1 VSRLRLRVGERDERG
16 VEVELRRRL
25 YEFNVA
31 RTGIDD
37 GRLLVLEVVD
47 AAGALVAGLF
57 GWTWGATAYVD
68 LLFVDEDRRGQGL
81 GSRMLAAAEDEARA
95 RGCTQVVLATH
106 AFQAPDFYAARGFRE
121 QGRVADY
128 PLGSAQVYLAKQLAP
143 PTPDAGF
150 A

>member
-16 VEVELRRRL
+16 VEAELRRRL

-37 GRLLVLEVVD
+37 DRLLVLEVVD

-57 GWTWGATAYVD
+57 GWTWGGTAYVD
-68 LLFVDEDRRGQGL
+68 LLFVDEDRRGHGL
-81 GSRMLAAAEDEARA
+81 GSRLLAAAEDEARA

-106 AFQAPDFYAARGFRE
+106 GFQAPDFYAGRGFLE
-121 QGRVADY
+121 QGRVAGY
-128 PLGSAQVYLAKQLAP
+128 PLGSAQVYLAKPLAP
-143 PTPDAGF
+143 PADTGF